1 MWITIRATP
10 DLKAV
15 AEEIAKL
22 RGKNTSDMVRE
33 VLMEEAVRAGIRP
46 AEATA

>member
-15 AEEIAKL
+15 AEEIAKI
-22 RGKNTSDMVRE
+22 RGKNTSDTVRE
-33 VLMEEAVRAGIRP
+33 ILMEEAVRAGIRSEG
-46 AEATA
+46 ASA